1 MTLVGQPTHSM
12 VQVET
17 AGLTKMIRT
26 KIAEDLAPIRIM
38 EVQVAVPN
46 PLDPQVPHKLPSLKR
61 MAQTKVF
68 RP

>member
-1 MTLVGQPTHSM
+1 MVDQPTHSM

-46 PLDPQVPHKLPSLKR
+46 LLDPQVPHKLPSLKR